1 MNSFSLEK
9 NGKGILLMI
18 CSSVL
23 ACFGQLLWKLA
34 VDGNLLL
41 SLLMGF
47 ILYGIGA
54 IVMIVAYKF
63 GSLSVLQPILSVN
76 YILSVLLGYFVLGEQ
91 LTMVN
96 IAGVI
101 AVFIGVVLI
110 ARGE

>member
-18 CSSVL
+18 CYSVL

-41 SLLMGF
+41 LLMGF

>member
-41 SLLMGF
+41 LLMDSFSMALGP
-47 ILYGIGA
+47 
-54 IVMIVAYKF
+54 
-63 GSLSVLQPILSVN
+63 LS
-76 YILSVLLGYFVLGEQ
+76 
-91 LTMVN
+91 
-96 IAGVI
+96 
-101 AVFIGVVLI
+101 
-110 ARGE
+110 

>member
-1 MNSFSLEK
+1 MTSFSLEK

-18 CSSVL
+18 CSSVF

-34 VDGNLLL
+34 VDGNFLL
-41 SLLMGF
+41 LLMGF

-96 IAGVI
+96 ITGVI

>member
-41 SLLMGF
+41 LLMGF

-63 GSLSVLQPILSVN
+63 GSLSVLQPILSV
-76 YILSVLLGYFVLGEQ
+76 LLGYFVLGEQ

-96 IAGVI
+96 IVGVI

>member
-1 MNSFSLEK
+1 M
-9 NGKGILLMI
+9 
-18 CSSVL
+18 
-23 ACFGQLLWKLA
+23 
-34 VDGNLLL
+34 DGNLLL
-41 SLLMGF
+41 LLMGF

-96 IAGVI
+96 IAGVL

-110 ARGE
+110 AGGE

>member
-1 MNSFSLEK
+1 MNSFSLAK

-41 SLLMGF
+41 LLMGF

-96 IAGVI
+96 MAGVV

-110 ARGE
+110 AGGE

>member
-41 SLLMGF
+41 LLMGF

-63 GSLSVLQPILSVN
+63 GSLSVLQP
-76 YILSVLLGYFVLGEQ
+76 ILSVLLGYFVLGEQ